1 MIHLLPKTNIDFL
14 KFRKVYFTLFT
25 ILLVGGIA
33 CFFMRGFNMGIDFTG
48 GTMVQ
53 VQFKSPVEME
63 QLREALSA
71 TGANSEIQSFGHN
84 SFAISE
90 KSTEQEVGVVQKRIE
105 AALDTLK
112 VDYVVEQTN
121 SVGPAVGESM
131 TERAL
136 WAILLSLVFIII
148 YVAFRFSNILWGI
161 SGVIALFHDLFV
173 MAVAFSLT
181 QREIDLVVVAA
192 FLTVAGFSINDTI
205 VIFDRMRENIRLHPK
220 MNFKELINLSIN
232 ETLSRTIIT
241 TLTVLFALFVLYF
254 FGGEVINSFAFA
266 MLVGC
271 IAGVY
276 STIALTT
283 PLVYTWNHGQLND
296 GSNMESRPAPKAKQS
311 SKHNVDDFLRD
322 QEEKQAKA
330 AKKPAG
336 KTITKIKRTRRN
348 KK

>member
-1 MIHLLPKTNIDFL
+1 MMHLLPKTNIDFL
-14 KFRKVYFTLFT
+14 KFRKVYFTLFG
-25 ILLVGGIA
+25 LLLLGGVI
-33 CFFMRGFNMGIDFTG
+33 CFFTKGFNMGIDFTG

-53 VQFKSPVEME
+53 VKFNAPVEMADI
-63 QLREALSA
+63 RAALA
-71 TGANSEIQSFGHN
+71 QTGANSELQSFGDH

-90 KSTEQEVGVVQKRIE
+90 KSTSDEVGVVQARIE
-105 AALDTLK
+105 KALDTLK
-112 VDYVVEQTN
+112 VPYSVLQTN
-121 SVGPAVGESM
+121 SVGPAVGENM

-136 WAILLSLVFIII
+136 WSVLLSLVFIII
-148 YVAFRFSNILWGI
+148 YVAFRFSNILWGV
-161 SGVIALFHDLFV
+161 SGVVALFHDLFV

-205 VIFDRMRENIRLHPK
+205 VIFDRMRENFRLHPK
-220 MNFKELINLSIN
+220 MDFGQIINLSIN

-241 TLTVLFALFVLYF
+241 TLTVLFALVVLYF

-283 PLVYTWNHGQLND
+283 PLVYAWNNGENND
-296 GSNMESRPAPKAKQS
+296 GSDLKKS
-311 SKHNVDDFLRD
+311 
-322 QEEKQAKA
+322 A
-330 AKKPAG
+330 AKPATKAEVEAFVKEQKPA
-336 KTITKIKRTRRN
+336 KTITKIKRNRRS

>member
-1 MIHLLPKTNIDFL
+1 MMHLLPKTNIDFL
-14 KFRKVYFTLFT
+14 KFRKVYFTLFG
-25 ILLVGGIA
+25 LLLLGGVI
-33 CFFMRGFNMGIDFTG
+33 CFFTKGFNMGIDFNG

-53 VQFKSPVEME
+53 VKFSAPVEMADV
-63 QLREALSA
+63 RAALTQ
-71 TGANSEIQSFGHN
+71 TGANSELQSFGDQ

-90 KSTEQEVGVVQKRIE
+90 KSTSDEVGVVQARIE
-105 AALDTLK
+105 KALATLN
-112 VDYVVEQTN
+112 VPYTVLQTN
-121 SVGPAVGESM
+121 SVGPAVGENM

-136 WAILLSLVFIII
+136 WSVLLSLVFIII
-148 YVAFRFSNILWGI
+148 YVAFRFSNILWGV

-205 VIFDRMRENIRLHPK
+205 VIFDRMRENFRLHPK
-220 MNFKELINLSIN
+220 MDFGQIINLSIN

-241 TLTVLFALFVLYF
+241 TLTVLFALVVLYL

-283 PLVYTWNHGQLND
+283 PLVYAWNNGENND
-296 GSNMESRPAPKAKQS
+296 GSDLKKS
-311 SKHNVDDFLRD
+311 S
-322 QEEKQAKA
+322 A
-330 AKKPAG
+330 KPAVKAEVEAFVQEQKTAHTG

>member
-1 MIHLLPKTNIDFL
+1 
-14 KFRKVYFTLFT
+14 
-25 ILLVGGIA
+25 
-33 CFFMRGFNMGIDFTG
+33 MGIDFTG

-53 VQFKSPVEME
+53 VKFSAPVEIA
-63 QLREALSA
+63 QVREALAA
-71 TGANSEIQSFGHN
+71 TGANSELQTFGDD

-90 KSTEQEVGVVQKRIE
+90 KSTADEVGVVQTRIE
-105 AALDTLK
+105 KALDTLN
-112 VDYVVEQTN
+112 VPYTVEQTN

-148 YVAFRFSNILWGI
+148 YVAFRFSNILWGV

-220 MNFKELINLSIN
+220 MSFGELINLSVN

-241 TLTVLFALFVLYF
+241 TLTVLFALTVLYF

-271 IAGVY
+271 ISGVY

-283 PLVYTWNHGQLND
+283 PLVYTWSHGELND
-296 GSNMESRPAPKAKQS
+296 GSTPNKVKPVTKE
-311 SKHNVDDFLRD
+311 NV
-322 QEEKQAKA
+322 EAVVKEKA
-330 AKKPAG
+330 AKPQG
-336 KTITKIKRTRRN
+336 KVVTKIKRTRRS
-348 KK
+348 KKN

>member
-1 MIHLLPKTNIDFL
+1 MMHLLPKTNIDFL
-14 KFRKVYFTLFT
+14 KYRKVYYTLFALL
-25 ILLVGGIA
+25 ILVGVTSF
-33 CFFMRGFNMGIDFTG
+33 CTKGFNMGIDFTG

-53 VQFKSPVEME
+53 VKFAQNVEMA
-63 QLREALSA
+63 QVRDALSA
-71 TGANSEIQSFGHN
+71 TGANSELQSFGD
-84 SFAISE
+84 SSYAISE
-90 KSTEQEVGVVQKRIE
+90 KSTADEVGVVQARIE
-105 AALDTLK
+105 KALNTLN
-112 VDYVVEQTN
+112 VPYTVLQTN

-148 YVAFRFSNILWGI
+148 YVAFRFSNILWGV
-161 SGVIALFHDLFV
+161 SGVVALFHDLFA

-220 MNFKELINLSIN
+220 MSFRELINLSIN

-241 TLTVLFALFVLYF
+241 TLTVLFALVVLYF

-266 MLVGC
+266 MLIGC
-271 IAGVY
+271 ISGVY

-283 PLVYTWNHGQLND
+283 PLVYTWSRGQLND
-296 GSNMESRPAPKAKQS
+296 GSNPVHAAKPAKKAAAEIKREEDAAEGYAPAKQ
-311 SKHNVDDFLRD
+311 
-322 QEEKQAKA
+322 
-330 AKKPAG
+330 KK
-336 KTITKIKRTRRN
+336 TVTKIKRTRKT
-348 KK
+348 KKN